1 VNVMMKRRSHSP
13 RGARPATATS
23 GFALALTLAL
33 SVCLGPGLT
42 AGCGRGA
49 APASDTRKDTDRP
62 DADDHEND
70 AAKKPA
76 AASKAGKNARAG
88 NSDRAAEKPDA
99 DKADAG
105 SEGAHAEEGEHHDD
119 EGGAVELSEEAM
131 KRADI
136 EVAEVRAV
144 DASSVLLAP
153 ANLEPN
159 ADKLARVGP
168 RVSGRIARVAVSLGA
183 TVKAGQALATIR
195 SPEAAEAAAALDS
208 AKAAENL
215 ARASLARERDLFER
229 KISARREVL
238 EAEAAAASAQAAVR
252 AAEARLAAMGFARG
266 AGSTGSAASSP
277 AGAAAGNRNAD
288 AGASLDPVVT
298 VTSPIAGTVIERTA
312 AADAPVQPDSVL
324 FTIADLR
331 SLWLTVKVPELNATQ
346 IRRGQR
352 VQIDVRALPGAP
364 ITGAIDYV
372 APIVDAGTRTVD
384 VRLSVPNPQGML
396 RPGMSATA
404 KFELTATAPPSASPA
419 SRASSASP
427 ANAAASGSPRPAAS
441 SARILIPRAAV
452 QELNQAS
459 VVFVATDEERRF
471 EPKPVTLGATYGPDV
486 EILSG
491 LTAGTRIVVRGAFT
505 LKAQAVRGG
514 AAHDH

>member
-1 VNVMMKRRSHSP
+1 MEVNAMMKRRSILLNA
-13 RGARPATATS
+13 ARAIPFTVVF
-23 GFALALTLAL
+23 GLGLGL
-33 SVCLGPGLT
+33 SLGMT
-42 AGCGRGA
+42 AGCGRGE
-49 APASDTRKDTDRP
+49 APAADAHKDG
-62 DADDHEND
+62 DAHAGE
-70 AAKKPA
+70 
-76 AASKAGKNARAG
+76 KAGG
-88 NSDRAAEKPDA
+88 EKA
-99 DKADAG
+99 
-105 SEGAHAEEGEHHDD
+105 GAHAEGEHHDE

-131 KRADI
+131 KRAGI
-136 EVAEVRAV
+136 EVAEVRSV

-153 ANLEPN
+153 ADLEPN

-168 RVSGRIARVAVSLGA
+168 RVSGRIAHVAVSLGA

-195 SPEAAEAAAALDS
+195 SPEAAEAAAALDG
-208 AKAAENL
+208 ARAAEKL
-215 ARASLARERDLFER
+215 AQSSLARERDLFDR

-238 EAEAAAASAQAAVR
+238 EAEEAASSAQAAVR

-266 AGSTGSAASSP
+266 NASA
-277 AGAAAGNRNAD
+277 
-288 AGASLDPVVT
+288 DPVVT

-331 SLWLTVKVPELNATQ
+331 LLWLTVKVPELNATR

-352 VQIDVRALPGAP
+352 VQIEVRALPGTP
-364 ITGAIDYV
+364 ISGAVDSL
-372 APIVDAGTRTVD
+372 APIVDASSRTVD
-384 VRLSVPNPQGML
+384 VRLSVPNPQGAL

-404 KFELTATAPPSASPA
+404 KFELTAAAPASAASAASAS
-419 SRASSASP
+419 
-427 ANAAASGSPRPAAS
+427 AS
-441 SARILIPRAAV
+441 SARILVPRTAV

-459 VVFVATDEERRF
+459 VVFVTTDEERRF
-471 EPKPVTLGATYGPDV
+471 EPKPVTLGASYGPDV

-491 LTAGTRIVVRGAFT
+491 LAPGDRIVVRGAFT

>member
-1 VNVMMKRRSHSP
+1 MI
-13 RGARPATATS
+13 A
-23 GFALALTLAL
+23 ALGLAAGL
-33 SVCLGPGLT
+33 SLGLGTT
-42 AGCGRGA
+42 AGCGRGE
-49 APASDTRKDTDRP
+49 APADAHKD
-62 DADDHEND
+62 DD
-70 AAKKPA
+70 AKKPA
-76 AASKAGKNARAG
+76 AAAKAGKDAHADG
-88 NSDRAAEKPDA
+88 DQHADEKPGGE
-99 DKADAG
+99 KAG
-105 SEGAHAEEGEHHDD
+105 GEHAEDEGEHHDD

-131 KRADI
+131 KRAGI

-144 DASSVLLAP
+144 DASSVLIAP
-153 ANLEPN
+153 ADLEPN

-168 RVSGRIARVAVSLGA
+168 RVSGRIARVIVSVGE

-195 SPEAAEAAAALDS
+195 SPEAAEASAALESAQAAA
-208 AKAAENL
+208 KL
-215 ARASLARERDLFER
+215 AQASLARERDLFER

-252 AAEARLAAMGFARG
+252 AAEARLAAMGFPRR
-266 AGSTGSAASSP
+266 
-277 AGAAAGNRNAD
+277 AGNTPD
-288 AGASLDPVVT
+288 VDPVVT
-298 VTSPIAGTVIERTA
+298 ITSPIAGTVIERTA

-331 SLWLTVKVPELNATQ
+331 TLWLTVKVPELNSAQ

-364 ITGAIDYV
+364 ITGAVDSV

-384 VRLSVPNPQGML
+384 VRLSVPNAQGAL

-404 KFELTATAPPSASPA
+404 KFELAATPPPSAGA
-419 SRASSASP
+419 SRPTTASA
-427 ANAAASGSPRPAAS
+427 
-441 SARILIPRAAV
+441 ARILVPRAAV

-459 VVFVATDEERRF
+459 VVFVTTGEERHF
-471 EPKPVTLGATYGPDV
+471 EAKPVTLGAAYGPDV

-491 LTAGTRIVVRGAFT
+491 LAAGDRIVVRGAFT

-514 AAHDH
+514 AAHAH

>member
-1 VNVMMKRRSHSP
+1 VKATMKQRSNPS
-13 RGARPATATS
+13 GAARVIAVVAARMF
-23 GFALALTLAL
+23 GLGLGL
-33 SVCLGPGLT
+33 SLSLGIT
-42 AGCGRGA
+42 AGCGRGE
-49 APASDTRKDTDRP
+49 APADTHKD
-62 DADDHEND
+62 
-70 AAKKPA
+70 
-76 AASKAGKNARAG
+76 AASKADAHEDRDDHKDNDAKKAAVSKAG
-88 NSDRAAEKPDA
+88 GE
-99 DKADAG
+99 
-105 SEGAHAEEGEHHDD
+105 HAEAEGEHHDD

-136 EVAEVRAV
+136 EIADVRAV

-153 ANLEPN
+153 ADLEPN

-208 AKAAENL
+208 AKAAEKL
-215 ARASLARERDLFER
+215 AQASLARERDLLER

-238 EAEAAAASAQAAVR
+238 EAEAAAASARATVQ

-266 AGSTGSAASSP
+266 DRSTGSAGSAGSPGSAGSAGTAASSS
-277 AGAAAGNRNAD
+277 AGSGAGNANA
-288 AGASLDPVVT
+288 SVDPVVT

-331 SLWLTVKVPELNATQ
+331 SLWLTVKVPELNATR

-352 VQIDVRALPGAP
+352 VQIDVRALPGTP
-364 ITGAIDYV
+364 ITGAIDSV

-384 VRLSVPNPQGML
+384 VRVSVPNPQGTL

-404 KFELTATAPPSASPA
+404 KFELAANAPSSPSSASSATANAGASGGSRTATA
-419 SRASSASP
+419 
-427 ANAAASGSPRPAAS
+427 AATAAAAS
-441 SARILIPRAAV
+441 SARILVPRAAV

-459 VVFVATDEERRF
+459 VVFVATAEERRF
-471 EPKPVTLGATYGPDV
+471 EPKPVTLGDTYGPDV

-491 LTAGTRIVVRGAFT
+491 LTAGDRIVVRGAFT

-514 AAHDH
+514 AAHHH